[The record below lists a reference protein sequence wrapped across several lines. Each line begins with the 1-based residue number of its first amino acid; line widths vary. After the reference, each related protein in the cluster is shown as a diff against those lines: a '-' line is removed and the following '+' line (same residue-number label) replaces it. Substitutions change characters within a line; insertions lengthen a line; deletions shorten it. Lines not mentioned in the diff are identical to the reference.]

1 MILLV
6 LSGCGNPIVVEE
18 EEIVPVEK
26 SPPMPQPICEVCQ
39 QEISPAGYHN
49 LALDALMFPDIK
61 PLVESAMEDYKVT
74 LEEIEEIYSSQ
85 EWTFSRYQFFKLQNQ
100 VLRVERVC
108 NAQKEA
114 KAELVEMLK
123 ELD

>member
-1 MILLV
+1 L
-6 LSGCGNPIVVEE
+6 
-18 EEIVPVEK
+18 
-26 SPPMPQPICEVCQ
+26 
-39 QEISPAGYHN
+39 N
-49 LALDALMFPDIK
+49 L
-61 PLVESAMEDYKVT
+61 
-74 LEEIEEIYSSQ
+74 
-85 EWTFSRYQFFKLQNQ
+85 FFKLQNQ